1 MISMK
6 PGRTGRRRRSGGTHD
21 SASRRGSPGTPSLP
35 IRSAALPTPLSLTE
49 DFPASPPAVYALYTD
64 AAFLQSRLVDCGALE
79 PKVLGVDATAD
90 GVTTVTR
97 QSIPASVLPAM
108 VSSMMSGDPVT
119 ERTESW
125 RPDGDGYRADFSV
138 TIKGAPASIK
148 GTMTLTPAAAGS
160 TLTVEGQASVPI
172 PLFGGKI
179 EQTVVEQVGQL
190 IRMES
195 DYTRGR
201 LGD

>member
-1 MISMK
+1 
-6 PGRTGRRRRSGGTHD
+6 
-21 SASRRGSPGTPSLP
+21 
-35 IRSAALPTPLSLTE
+35 LPTPLSLTE
-49 DFPASPPAVYALYTD
+49 EFPASPQAVYSLYTD
-64 AAFLQSRLVDCGALE
+64 AGFLQSRLEDCGALD
-79 PKVLGVDATAD
+79 PKVLGVDTTAD
-90 GVTTVTR
+90 AVTTVTR

-119 ERTESW
+119 ERTETW
-125 RPDGDGYRADFSV
+125 RADGDGYRADFSV

-148 GTMTLTPAAAGS
+148 GTMTLAPAPDGC
-160 TLTVEGQASVPI
+160 TLAVQGQASVPI

-190 IRMES
+190 IQMES

-201 LGD
+201 LGA